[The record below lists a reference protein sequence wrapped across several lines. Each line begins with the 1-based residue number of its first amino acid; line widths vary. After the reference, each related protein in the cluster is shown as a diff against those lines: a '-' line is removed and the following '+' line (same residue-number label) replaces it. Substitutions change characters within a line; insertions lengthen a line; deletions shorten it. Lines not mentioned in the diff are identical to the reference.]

1 MISWSDFCLNTEV
14 QYSFRQIPT
23 LSYVLFVCIWICT
36 ASMTLA
42 QQYVGDHPRFEVV
55 ALALDELALEQQ
67 SLERSIDISI
77 TGSLTQF
84 AVVFSRETGVNLTV
98 DPRLT
103 QQVVANFKETN
114 PKEILLHLARFYD
127 LDIELNGSIISLVPH
142 DQPILEYAPRE
153 PDIVFDERQNL
164 VSFDLRGDTL
174 DYVVKAITRL
184 TKSNVTATQLAG
196 QITVE
201 GFARSLPL
209 EAALEQLA
217 TRNSL
222 IVTFDEAGRFYVIDA
237 APSSQNGT
245 AGHHNNARR
254 AILRER
260 EPETSSDL
268 VYVLED
274 SLGRKRYSVNADQ
287 TPLADVLTELSR
299 QSGANYLLLEPSTPE
314 VDFHIRD
321 QPFETLLQHLLS
333 VNGFAYRKESDVY
346 LIGSGDRELLNET
359 QLIKVMHRS
368 VRGLSEGLPSEL
380 TERLEVQEFLQ
391 INSLVVAG
399 PAESIA
405 ELEEFVD
412 AIDQRVPV
420 VTIELL
426 IVDVQRTTELGT
438 GIEIGTGSEP
448 VIPRGGVFPGVDLTL
463 SAKSINELLSL
474 LSGNGIIN
482 LGQVTPNFYA
492 RVRAA
497 ESNGFARVH
506 SRPRLSTINGQEATL
521 TIGETR
527 YYQVQRTTLAGNLNP
542 VTLQDVNFESVNAD
556 FTIRILPMVAGD
568 GSVTLEIE
576 VDQSDFIGRLQ
587 ANAPP
592 AQVSRTFSSMIR
604 MSDGEMIVLGG
615 LESKGVSDAGRGVP
629 FLSRVPII
637 RHLFSTRQR
646 SREKSKLLV
655 FVRPRI
661 VY

>member
-1 MISWSDFCLNTEV
+1 M
-14 QYSFRQIPT
+14 
-23 LSYVLFVCIWICT
+23 
-36 ASMTLA
+36 
-42 QQYVGDHPRFEVV
+42 
-55 ALALDELALEQQ
+55 
-67 SLERSIDISI
+67 
-77 TGSLTQF
+77 
-84 AVVFSRETGVNLTV
+84 
-98 DPRLT
+98 
-103 QQVVANFKETN
+103 
-114 PKEILLHLARFYD
+114 
-127 LDIELNGSIISLVPH
+127 
-142 DQPILEYAPRE
+142 
-153 PDIVFDERQNL
+153 
-164 VSFDLRGDTL
+164 
-174 DYVVKAITRL
+174 
-184 TKSNVTATQLAG
+184 
-196 QITVE
+196 
-201 GFARSLPL
+201 
-209 EAALEQLA
+209 
-217 TRNSL
+217 
-222 IVTFDEAGRFYVIDA
+222 
-237 APSSQNGT
+237 
-245 AGHHNNARR
+245 
-254 AILRER
+254 
-260 EPETSSDL
+260 
-268 VYVLED
+268 
-274 SLGRKRYSVNADQ
+274 
-287 TPLADVLTELSR
+287 
-299 QSGANYLLLEPSTPE
+299 
-314 VDFHIRD
+314 
-321 QPFETLLQHLLS
+321 
-333 VNGFAYRKESDVY
+333 
-346 LIGSGDRELLNET
+346 
-359 QLIKVMHRS
+359 
-368 VRGLSEGLPSEL
+368 
-380 TERLEVQEFLQ
+380 QEFLQ